1 MAFSTR
7 SPVRLAVIAWP
18 YLRRLLTNCHWGTDW
33 SILEKANCHIF
44 WQADTTMRRWIAR
57 QTTGVHPNSPMDS
70 EKIWHGGAPENRTVG
85 WKIFCNVHVLPYD
98 LASSIDVIAVSARNV
113 RQVFLGNSE
122 FTQGRVEAS
131 GPVETGEM
139 PTILSPL

>member
-1 MAFSTR
+1 
-7 SPVRLAVIAWP
+7 
-18 YLRRLLTNCHWGTDW
+18 
-33 SILEKANCHIF
+33 
-44 WQADTTMRRWIAR
+44 
-57 QTTGVHPNSPMDS
+57 MDS
-70 EKIWHGGAPENRTVG
+70 EKIWHGGAPENCAAG
-85 WKIFCNVHVLPYD
+85 WKIFCNVYVLLYD